1 LAGARLSRFDL
12 SQGPAAQAVAEVAPP
27 FDAGERRMSLAVT
40 PFAPKSL
47 GWALLTAS
55 IALFGYAMAPR
66 LWIAALYGPICSGH
80 GAAFALHCPACWAAA
95 GTAVLGSAM
104 LLAQSRARI

>member
-1 LAGARLSRFDL
+1 MDRALPLKPLIGIVEDDPAVRHSLAFDL
-12 SQGPAAQAVAEVAPP
+12 EAQ
-27 FDAGERRMSLAVT
+27 
-40 PFAPKSL
+40 
-47 GWALLTAS
+47 
-55 IALFGYAMAPR
+55 GYAICAFDNALDALESSR
-66 LWIAALYGPICSGH
+66 LADIDCLVIDYGLPDVH